1 MSAISK
7 LKQLTIA
14 AYSVDPAHRQHDV
27 NMEFYA
33 AILEL
38 AEMIDDITAP
48 EVGKISFLNGN
59 IENESDR
66 IDRVM
71 DRLDALEKPIG
82 IPSDWCQNG
91 CGTRTMD
98 GLPLKECPLCSG
110 APKGR

>member
-1 MSAISK
+1 MKTALEK
-7 LKQLTIA
+7 LKELKMFLFTSTYHEQL
-14 AYSVDPAHRQHDV
+14 VLD
-27 NMEFYA
+27 